1 MKPSALAQP
10 AASRSAAQPATEWGS
25 GMARV
30 SAATASRLAPSA
42 ASGRRGGHAAAIN
55 APSR

>member
-1 MKPSALAQP
+1 
-10 AASRSAAQPATEWGS
+10 
-25 GMARV
+25 MARV

>member
-10 AASRSAAQPATEWGS
+10 AASRSAAQPATEWQRHGQ
-25 GMARV
+25 GQRRHRQQAGAQRGQ
-30 SAATASRLAPSA
+30 R
-42 ASGRRGGHAAAIN
+42 RRGGHAAAIN